1 MYVEGDGRMRL
12 CFIVTIC
19 LCLMGIIIFL
29 SVVWDDPVFVEEI
42 DDGGDREDHFGK
54 YLKC

>member
-1 MYVEGDGRMRL
+1 
-12 CFIVTIC
+12 
-19 LCLMGIIIFL
+19 MGIIIFL